1 MSSLPERLME
11 TPFAVLSEI
20 TRVLEELGIAYVVVG
35 SFASSMRGL
44 YRATA
49 DVDILA
55 DINPAQIEP
64 LVTALQENFY
74 LDEQAVRRAVAQH
87 RSFNAIHFDSIFK
100 VDIFVPLESAFSHQQ
115 LARRQ
120 LEKIAP
126 DIEQGIYVA
135 TAEDTILAKLK
146 WYRAGGE
153 ISDAQWTDVLG
164 IIGTQGTDLDMDYLR
179 EWANELNVRELLEAA
194 LSGENR

>member
-1 MSSLPERLME
+1 ME

-20 TRVLEELGIAYVVVG
+20 TRALEEMGIAYVVVG

-49 DVDILA
+49 DVDIVA
-55 DINPAQIEP
+55 DIKADQIKS

-87 RSFNAIHFDSIFK
+87 RSFNAIHFDSVFK
-100 VDIFVPLESAFSHQQ
+100 VDIFIPPESDFSRQQ
-115 LARRQ
+115 LINRQ
-120 LEKIAP
+120 LEKLAP
-126 DIEQGIYVA
+126 DVERGIYVA
-135 TAEDTILAKLK
+135 TAEDSILAKLS

-153 ISDAQWTDVLG
+153 ISDTQWSDVLG
-164 IIGTQGTDLDMDYLR
+164 IIGMQGEHLDFEYLR
-179 EWANELNVRELLEAA
+179 EWAAKLKVLDLLEKA
-194 LSGENR
+194 LTGENE

>member
-1 MSSLPERLME
+1 ME

-20 TRVLEELGIAYVVVG
+20 TRVLEEMGIDYVVVG
-35 SFASSMRGL
+35 SFASSMRGM

-49 DVDILA
+49 DVDLVA
-55 DINPAQIEP
+55 DINPAQIKP

-100 VDIFVPLESAFSHQQ
+100 VDIFVPLESDFSRQQ

-164 IIGTQGTDLDMDYLR
+164 IIGTQGTDLDMAYLR
-179 EWANELNVRELLEAA
+179 EWADTLNVRELLEDA
-194 LSGENR
+194 LSKRNR

>member
-1 MSSLPERLME
+1 ME

-20 TRVLEELGIAYVVVG
+20 THVLDELGIAYVVVG

-55 DINPAQIEP
+55 DINPEQIKP
-64 LVTALQENFY
+64 LVTALEENFY
-74 LDEQAVRRAVAQH
+74 LDELAVRRAVAQH
-87 RSFNAIHFDSIFK
+87 RSFNAIHLDSIFK
-100 VDIFVPLESAFSHQQ
+100 VDIFVPPESDFSRQQ

-146 WYRAGGE
+146 WYRASGE

-179 EWANELNVRELLEAA
+179 EWADTLNVRELLEDA
-194 LSGENR
+194 LSKRNK